1 MKTFLVSLSCTLLY
15 PLFFFGTAF
24 GGDLNRLPE
33 LESEVYITGD
43 RNLKVYI
50 MKQNP
55 APIILVVRDI
65 HNVLVYETVM
75 SAKEQKTGL
84 KLDVKTMKE
93 GYYTLHVIN
102 GKDVSKKQFWVS
114 YAHEVVRFIN
124 LPQPEM

>member
-1 MKTFLVSLSCTLLY
+1 MKIFLLFLLVSLANTLISVE
-15 PLFFFGTAF
+15 PAF
-24 GGDLNRLPE
+24 GKEFKQIRE

-50 MKQNP
+50 MRQNP
-55 APIILVVRDI
+55 APVILVVRDI
-65 HNVLVYETVM
+65 HNALVYETVM
-75 SAKEQKTGL
+75 SSREQKNGY
-84 KLDVKTMKE
+84 KLDVKSMKE

>member
-1 MKTFLVSLSCTLLY
+1 MKIF
-15 PLFFFGTAF
+15 LFFLSFALVYTLISVESAF
-24 GGDLNRLPE
+24 GNDLKHVRE

-50 MKQNP
+50 MRQNP
-55 APIILVVRDI
+55 APVILMVRDI
-65 HNVLVYETVM
+65 HNALIYETVM
-75 SAKEQKTGL
+75 SAKEQKNGF